1 MLIDER
7 PPVSYTSSR
16 STECYRNY
24 WAGHLPMTA
33 FMDRSIDLL
42 EARAAES
49 SNGFSMNRRSYTF
62 LTSTEHGAAQHLEA
76 ATTSRKLG
84 LGTGTVHP
92 HGDHGVAYR
101 GAQLEYNAV
110 VDGLSVFQGHE
121 AIGAF
126 FGNGGLPP
134 FVSPDVTSLLHCGRC
149 GWLNAQQM
157 GMQLLEQARE
167 LGARTL
173 TPATLTSI
181 RSTGSRVNGVDVR
194 TADGDALRIDCGAF
208 VNCAGPYASNVN
220 KLIHGTARGGCDAA
234 GVLPLAN
241 EIHAKA
247 VLRDVLE
254 AVPMDAPMMIFED
267 EVQLEWSDE
276 ERDILLEMGGFDAS
290 LARPLPG
297 GAHLRPYPGAT
308 GSVLLLWEA
317 LHMDMG
323 VSEPPPAEPELRGQL
338 FVELLLRG
346 LKGMV
351 PRLGDY
357 FCPNGTI
364 KANFAIDGGYYTKTP
379 DNLPVIGALPDG
391 PEGSFICAGFSGY
404 GVMAANAAGELL
416 ACHVAGDELPASYVD
431 DFRPERWM
439 DRAYVERVAAGMA
452 GKGLQI

>member
-1 MLIDER
+1 
-7 PPVSYTSSR
+7 
-16 STECYRNY
+16 
-24 WAGHLPMTA
+24 MTA

-62 LTSTEHGAAQHLEA
+62 LTRTGHGAERHLEA
-76 ATTSRKLG
+76 ATTARELG
-84 LGTGTVHP
+84 LGTGAVHS

-110 VDGLSVFQGHE
+110 VDGLSVFQGQE

-134 FVSPDVTSLLHCGRC
+134 FVSPDVTSLLQCGRC

-181 RSTGSRVNGVDVR
+181 RTNGSRVIGVGVR
-194 TADGDALRIDCGAF
+194 TVDDDALHIDCGAF
-208 VNCAGPYASNVN
+208 VNCAGPYASSVN
-220 KLIHGTARGGCDAA
+220 KLVLDAARGGCDAA
-234 GVLPLAN
+234 DVVPLAN
-241 EIHAKA
+241 EIHGKA
-247 VLRDVLE
+247 MLRDVLE

-267 EVQLEWSDE
+267 EVKLEWSED
-276 ERDILLEMGGFDAS
+276 ERDILLEIGGFDAS

-308 GSVLLLWEA
+308 GTVLLLWEA
-317 LHMDMG
+317 LHMDMR

-346 LKGMV
+346 LIPMV
-351 PRLGDY
+351 PRLADY
-357 FCPNGTI
+357 FCTNGTI
-364 KANFAIDGGYYTKTP
+364 KANFSIDGGYYTKTP
-379 DNLPVIGALPDG
+379 DNLPVIGALPGG
-391 PEGSFICAGFSGY
+391 PEGSFICAGLSGY
-404 GVMAANAAGELL
+404 GVMASNAAGDLL
-416 ACHVAGDELPASYVD
+416 ACHVAGDELPTAYVD

-439 DRAYVERVAAGMA
+439 DQAYVERVADGMA
-452 GKGLQI
+452 DKGLQI